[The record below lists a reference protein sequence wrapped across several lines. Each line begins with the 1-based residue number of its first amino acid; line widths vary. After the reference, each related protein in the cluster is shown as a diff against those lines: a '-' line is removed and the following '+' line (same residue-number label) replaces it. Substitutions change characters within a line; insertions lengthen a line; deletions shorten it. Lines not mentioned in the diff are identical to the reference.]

1 MDRNARWFGRG
12 FFGELGTLVE
22 REKKARTFP
31 TPTPTP
37 TSLQTTKAVGG
48 RTVGGRNCR
57 RRIDGIHRSF
67 LRDKADCT
75 TACQTSRPHMV
86 DLII

>member
-1 MDRNARWFGRG
+1 MLDGLAEG

-57 RRIDGIHRSF
+57 RRIDGIDPF
-67 LRDKADCT
+67 YGIEQ
-75 TACQTSRPHMV
+75 TAQQPARPHGHTWSTS
-86 DLII
+86 